1 MVLKVMKA
9 ASKMAKTLPPR
20 LSSPNKIH
28 LKNISQLSPVG
39 FSDPNLGTLFIHRE
53 EEDPVFMVANFNNI
67 ITDHLFNVLH
77 SDSDSDSPQFFIPS
91 SYGNPCLDLFFHVLV
106 PHSDSYSHSYRY
118 LKQLLP
124 LAWSH
129 NPLTTLKLICNLRDL
144 SNDLGKA
151 DEEAFYAAAFWL
163 HQHHP
168 RTLACNL
175 ASIAGEG
182 EFGRSVELMQDLVE
196 ILYRLL
202 EGQDVRRRKKKN
214 NQHNHHRQE
223 KAAAA
228 AARKK
233 AVERYERDLNY
244 RFLHDKVSDLFAK
257 QLKSDIAKLKKGD
270 ICEISSVPYFCPSVD
285 SSMERATLL
294 CESIARKIFPL
305 ESSHGGCRVR
315 DRLRKEVLVP
325 LTFTLD
331 YSQGFDSSAKPCAVK
346 EYLEEVKAGGK
357 AKIAAC
363 ALLPNEIVEYV
374 NNHGVGQ
381 AAELQ
386 WKAIVEAKVGK
397 LENCLAVCDVS
408 PSSMVGISADVS
420 VAMGLLVSELSE
432 EPSWKGKVINFS
444 PNPDLHLVQ
453 GDDLKSKCAFVR
465 RLDCG
470 EHIDLRKVF
479 DLILEAAMNGN
490 LKAEQMIKK
499 VFVFTNTYFD
509 CALFNSNNST
519 RWESNYKAIRSM
531 FKEKGYENA
540 VPEIVYWKVDTLVAP
555 CTKPGVTIFGGFSKD
570 LLRLF
575 LDNDGKV
582 SPYHV
587 MEAALSPKEYQNLAV
602 MD

>member
-1 MVLKVMKA
+1 MVLKIMKA

-20 LSSPNKIH
+20 LSGPNKIH

-39 FSDPNLGTLFIHRE
+39 FSDPKLGTLFIPRE

-77 SDSDSDSPQFFIPS
+77 SDSDSRQFLIPS
-91 SYGNPCLDLFFHVLV
+91 SYGNPCLDLFFHVLI
-106 PHSDSYSHSYRY
+106 PHSDSYSHSYKY

-129 NPLTTLKLICNLRDL
+129 NPLTTLKLICNLRDV

-175 ASIAGEG
+175 ASIA
-182 EFGRSVELMQDLVE
+182 
-196 ILYRLL
+196 
-202 EGQDVRRRKKKN
+202 EGQDVRRRKKRK
-214 NQHNHHRQE
+214 NQHNHHHQE

-257 QLKSDIAKLKKGD
+257 QLKSDIEKLKKGN

-294 CESIARKIFPL
+294 
-305 ESSHGGCRVR
+305 VR

-325 LTFTLD
+325 LTFALD

-346 EYLEEVKAGGK
+346 EYLDEVKAGGK
-357 AKIAAC
+357 AKIVAC

-374 NNHGVGQ
+374 NNRGVGQ

-408 PSSMVGISADVS
+408 PSSMVGISVDVS

-499 VFVFTNTYFD
+499 VFVFTNTNFD
-509 CALFNSNNST
+509 CALSNSNNSS
-519 RWESNYKAIRSM
+519 RWESNYEAIRSM

>member
-1 MVLKVMKA
+1 
-9 ASKMAKTLPPR
+9 
-20 LSSPNKIH
+20 
-28 LKNISQLSPVG
+28 
-39 FSDPNLGTLFIHRE
+39 
-53 EEDPVFMVANFNNI
+53 MVANFNNI
-67 ITDHLFNVLH
+67 ITDHLFRVLH
-77 SDSDSDSPQFFIPS
+77 SDSVSPQFLIPS
-91 SYGNPCLDLFFHVLV
+91 SYGNPCLDLFFHVL
-106 PHSDSYSHSYRY
+106 Y

-129 NPLTTLKLICNLRDL
+129 NPLITPLTTLKLICNLRDL

-151 DEEAFYAAAFWL
+151 DEEAFCAAAFWL
-163 HQHHP
+163 HQNHP

-175 ASIAGEG
+175 ASFAGEG
-182 EFGRSVELMQDLVE
+182 EFGRSIGLMQDLVE
-196 ILYRLL
+196 ILYRVL

-214 NQHNHHRQE
+214 NQHNHHHQE

-233 AVERYERDLNY
+233 A
-244 RFLHDKVSDLFAK
+244 
-257 QLKSDIAKLKKGD
+257 QLKSDIEKLKKGD
-270 ICEISSVPYFCPSVD
+270 TCEISSVPYFCPSVD

-294 CESIARKIFPL
+294 CESIARKIIPL

-315 DRLRKEVLVP
+315 DRLKKEVLVP
-325 LTFTLD
+325 LTFALD

-346 EYLEEVKAGGK
+346 EYLEEVKAG
-357 AKIAAC
+357 KI
-363 ALLPNEIVEYV
+363 IEYV

-386 WKAIVEAKVGK
+386 WKAIVKAKVGK

-432 EPSWKGKVINFS
+432 KPSWKGKVINFS

-453 GDDLKSKCAFVR
+453 GNDLKSKCAFVR

-479 DLILEAAMNGN
+479 DLILEAAMKGN

-499 VFVFTNTYFD
+499 VFVFNFD
-509 CALFNSNNST
+509 CALSNSNNSS
-519 RWESNYKAIRSM
+519 RWESKYEAIRNM

-602 MD
+602 MDSVLIS

>member
-1 MVLKVMKA
+1 
-9 ASKMAKTLPPR
+9 MAKLLSTL
-20 LSSPNKIH
+20 LSNPNKIH

-39 FSDPNLGTLFIHRE
+39 FFDPKLGTLFIPR

-67 ITDHLFNVLH
+67 ITDHLFHVLH
-77 SDSDSDSPQFFIPS
+77 SDSDSDSVSPQFLIPS
-91 SYGNPCLDLFFHVLV
+91 SYGNPCLDLFFQVLV
-106 PHSDSYSHSYRY
+106 PHSDSYSHSYKY

-163 HQHHP
+163 HQNHP

-175 ASIAGEG
+175 ASFAGEG
-182 EFGRSVELMQDLVE
+182 KFGLSVGLMQDLVE
-196 ILYRLL
+196 ILYQLL

-214 NQHNHHRQE
+214 NQHNHHHQE

-233 AVERYERDLNY
+233 AVERYEYERDLNY

-257 QLKSDIAKLKKGD
+257 QLKSDIEKLKKGD

-315 DRLRKEVLVP
+315 DRLKKEVLVP
-325 LTFTLD
+325 LTFALD
-331 YSQGFDSSAKPCAVK
+331 YSHGFDSSAKPCAVK

-363 ALLPNEIVEYV
+363 ALLLNEIVEYV

-386 WKAIVEAKVGK
+386 WKAIMKAKVGR
-397 LENCLAVCDVS
+397 LEKF
-408 PSSMVGISADVS
+408 S

-479 DLILEAAMNGN
+479 DLILEAAMKGN

-509 CALFNSNNST
+509 CALSNSNNSS
-519 RWESNYKAIRSM
+519 RWESKYEAIRNM

-555 CTKPGVTIFGGFSKD
+555 CTKPGVTIFSGFSKD

-587 MEAALSPKEYQNLAV
+587 LEAALSPKEYQNLAV

>member
-39 FSDPNLGTLFIHRE
+39 FSDPKLGTLFIHRE

-77 SDSDSDSPQFFIPS
+77 SDSDSDSDSPQFFIPS
-91 SYGNPCLDLFFHVLV
+91 SYSNPCLDLFFHVLV

-129 NPLTTLKLICNLRDL
+129 SPLTTLKLICNLRDL

-175 ASIAGEG
+175 ASIAK
-182 EFGRSVELMQDLVE
+182 
-196 ILYRLL
+196 
-202 EGQDVRRRKKKN
+202 GQDVRRRKKKN

-257 QLKSDIAKLKKGD
+257 QLKSDIEKLKKGD

-285 SSMERATLL
+285 SSMDRATLL
-294 CESIARKIFPL
+294 
-305 ESSHGGCRVR
+305 VR

-325 LTFTLD
+325 LTFALD

-346 EYLEEVKAGGK
+346 EYLEEVKASGK

-519 RWESNYKAIRSM
+519 RWESNYEAIRSM